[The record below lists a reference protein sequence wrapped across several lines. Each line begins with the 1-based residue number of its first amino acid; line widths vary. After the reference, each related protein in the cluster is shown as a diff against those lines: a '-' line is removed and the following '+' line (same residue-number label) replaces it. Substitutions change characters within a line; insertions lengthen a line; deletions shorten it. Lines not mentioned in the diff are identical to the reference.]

1 MTLRRAGIAAAVLL
15 ATLLGLALLW
25 PDGTAVNR
33 AVVAVYV
40 FFLERGMPQAVLP
53 EHYAALL
60 NVLAFVP
67 LGWLGVVAL
76 RRRVRTTVLALAGLS
91 VLAELAQLL
100 PVVHR
105 EPSVVDVVANTAGAL
120 AGALLGSRARDEA
133 RRDEVVE
140 EPEDVARDDV
150 G

>member
-1 MTLRRAGIAAAVLL
+1 MTLRRIGVAAAVVL
-15 ATLLGLALLW
+15 AGLLGLALLW
-25 PDGTAVNR
+25 PDGAAVNR

-53 EHYAALL
+53 EHYAGLL

-76 RRRVRTTVLALAGLS
+76 HRRVRTTVLALAGLS

-105 EPSVVDVVANTAGAL
+105 EPSLTDVVANTTGAL
-120 AGALLGSRARDEA
+120 AGALLGSLARDEP
-133 RRDEVVE
+133 RGDEVAQE
-140 EPEDVARDDV
+140 AEDVAGDDV